1 MPGPTSNSAFAVRF
15 FLVSAG
21 VFALS
26 LLVGRLLI
34 IALPPTL
41 WPGVQF
47 PPAFIA
53 STVAVL
59 CGSAFLSRALG
70 FVRRERQVELRRQ
83 LLSALVSG
91 GLFVAIQMSAL
102 NWLVQRQP
110 PGDMQ
115 TGAMAYVAVAAAL
128 HALHF
133 VVAMLFLI
141 FVLLRAHADRY
152 DHEYFW
158 GVFVCAWFWH
168 ALSIIWIAVLI
179 VMAIVSSGPVA

>member
-15 FLVSAG
+15 FLVSVG
-21 VFALS
+21 VFALA
-26 LLVGRLLI
+26 LLVGRWLI
-34 IALPPTL
+34 VAWPPTL
-41 WPGVQF
+41 WPGVRF
-47 PPAFIA
+47 PPAFLA

-59 CGSAFLSRALG
+59 CGSVFLSRALG
-70 FVRRERQVELRRQ
+70 YVRRERQLEFRRQ
-83 LLSALVSG
+83 LLSALIAG
-91 GLFVAIQMSAL
+91 GLFVAIQMSAI

-115 TGAMAYVAVAAAL
+115 TGSMAYVAVAAAL

-133 VVAMLFLI
+133 VVAMLCLI

-152 DHEYFW
+152 DHEYYW

-168 ALSIIWIAVLI
+168 ALSIIWIVVLT
-179 VMAIVSSGPVA
+179 VMAIASHGPVA